1 MNDGKLRSNCIV
13 EALREFRRRVAVW
26 RKNPQQHEPYL
37 LMRPS
42 RHPGGVVH
50 VLVGELDPKTDTVKV
65 ESFKPIKPVKHPWW
79 RPPVRFE
86 GVWVTGDTKP
96 IDLDTVPVELD
107 DKPR

>member
-65 ESFKPIKPVKHPWW
+65 ESFKPSSRSSTHGGGRLCGSRVC
-79 RPPVRFE
+79 
-86 GVWVTGDTKP
+86 G
-96 IDLDTVPVELD
+96 
-107 DKPR
+107 